1 VITAATLAQRARRK
15 LEVLV
20 RQVAGDPTL
29 KDCRTPR
36 CTACSDCRELSPLTG
51 LPWAVLH
58 ARARGRPA
66 RYEDDDGR
74 LVRDPHVELLE
85 CETNEVRDRAYVKE
99 RVRQLAMLEA
109 DAARCA
115 REEREWADRELV
127 AAVAARRA
135 KASEKRQLAAER
147 RKERKIAA

>member
-1 VITAATLAQRARRK
+1 MITAATLAQRAKRK

-20 RQVAGDPTL
+20 RQVAGDPML
-29 KDCRTPR
+29 KDCRTPS
-36 CTACSDCRELSPLTG
+36 CTACSECRDLSPLTG

-66 RYEDDDGR
+66 HREDEDGR
-74 LVRDPHVELLE
+74 LVRDPDVELLE
-85 CETNEVRDRAYVKE
+85 CETNEVRDRAHVKE

-109 DAARCA
+109 DAERCA
-115 REEREWADRELV
+115 REERERADRELV

-135 KASEKRQLAAER
+135 KVER
-147 RKERKIAA
+147 RKERRIAA

>member
-1 VITAATLAQRARRK
+1 MITAATLAQRARRK

-20 RQVAGDPTL
+20 RQVAADPML

-36 CTACSDCRELSPLTG
+36 CTACSDCRELSPLAG

-74 LVRDPHVELLE
+74 LVRDPDVELLE

-109 DAARCA
+109 DADAAHARSESGPIA
-115 REEREWADRELV
+115 SLSPPLRLV
-127 AAVAARRA
+127 ARRRKPLPA
-135 KASEKRQLAAER
+135 
-147 RKERKIAA
+147 KERKIAA